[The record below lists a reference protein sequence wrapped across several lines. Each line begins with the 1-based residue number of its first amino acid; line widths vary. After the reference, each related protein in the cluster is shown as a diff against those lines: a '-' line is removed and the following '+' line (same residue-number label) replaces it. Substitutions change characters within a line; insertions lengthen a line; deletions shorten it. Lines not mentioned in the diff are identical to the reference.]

1 MMNKPIEKYDL
12 SIRPMKTSKNDVY
25 QRPLMK
31 AGVIPPLG
39 SVSLLV
45 GRSGSGKSVLIANL
59 LGRGEFYGVDESGK
73 SYFDEVL
80 IFSTTAGTELDDT
93 YSNIE
98 WLKPKN
104 FENDLKAEYIDGIIQ
119 SQEKHIKEHGFG
131 KRKLLLVFDDVLSKP
146 KFLKSP
152 QFLKC
157 FVELRHFCCTILIGV
172 QSYTRVPRPC
182 RLQVTCLF
190 FFPSSMS
197 EQEVLADNVCP
208 PNMSKKRFIE
218 LIQYAT
224 DKPYNFLY
232 VNNKLPIKERFRKNL
247 DKIISY

>member
-1 MMNKPIEKYDL
+1 
-12 SIRPMKTSKNDVY
+12 MKTSKNGVY

-73 SYFDEVL
+73 PYFDETV

-119 SQEKHIKEHGFG
+119 SQ
-131 KRKLLLVFDDVLSKP
+131 
-146 KFLKSP
+146 
-152 QFLKC
+152 
-157 FVELRHFCCTILIGV
+157 
-172 QSYTRVPRPC
+172 
-182 RLQVTCLF
+182 
-190 FFPSSMS
+190 
-197 EQEVLADNVCP
+197 A
-208 PNMSKKRFIE
+208 
-218 LIQYAT
+218 
-224 DKPYNFLY
+224 
-232 VNNKLPIKERFRKNL
+232 
-247 DKIISY
+247 